1 LWNILVADGHCREMN
16 DMKLFRSKMW
26 SPVEIVCLKLSAI
39 LFGMIAGAYFPEF
52 TKQYVLIFVVIA
64 LILAIK
70 PAHSYFR
77 D

>member
-1 LWNILVADGHCREMN
+1 
-16 DMKLFRSKMW
+16 MKIYRSKVW
-26 SPVEIVCLKLSAI
+26 APAEIVCLKLSAI
-39 LFGMIAGAYFPEF
+39 LFGMIAGAFFSEF
-52 TKQYVLIFVVIA
+52 TRQYVLFFALIA

>member
-1 LWNILVADGHCREMN
+1 MISKGGVAMGLLRT
-16 DMKLFRSKMW
+16 KVW

-39 LFGMIAGAYFPEF
+39 LFGMIAGAYFSDF
-52 TKQYVLIFVVIA
+52 IRQYVWAFA
-64 LILAIK
+64 LIASMLAIK

>member
-1 LWNILVADGHCREMN
+1 
-16 DMKLFRSKMW
+16 MKLFRSKMW

-52 TKQYVLIFVVIA
+52 TKQYVLGFVLVA

>member
-1 LWNILVADGHCREMN
+1 MDVY
-16 DMKLFRSKMW
+16 KSKVW
-26 SPVEIVCLKLSAI
+26 SPVELVCLKLSAI

-52 TKQYVLIFVVIA
+52 TKRYVLFFVLIA
-64 LILAIK
+64 VLLALK

>member
-1 LWNILVADGHCREMN
+1 MDVY
-16 DMKLFRSKMW
+16 KSKVW

-52 TKQYVLIFVVIA
+52 TRRYVLFFVLIA
-64 LILAIK
+64 VLLALK

>member
-1 LWNILVADGHCREMN
+1 MITDREIM
-16 DMKLFRSKMW
+16 DMKLLRSKVW
-26 SPVEIVCLKLSAI
+26 SPVEIVCVKLSAI

-52 TKQYVLIFVVIA
+52 TKQYVLFFVTAA

-70 PAHSYFR
+70 PANSYFR

>member
-1 LWNILVADGHCREMN
+1 
-16 DMKLFRSKMW
+16 MKFYRSKVW

-39 LFGMIAGAYFPEF
+39 LFGMIAGAYFPEI
-52 TKQYVLIFVVIA
+52 TKQYVLFFILAAVM
-64 LILAIK
+64 LAIK